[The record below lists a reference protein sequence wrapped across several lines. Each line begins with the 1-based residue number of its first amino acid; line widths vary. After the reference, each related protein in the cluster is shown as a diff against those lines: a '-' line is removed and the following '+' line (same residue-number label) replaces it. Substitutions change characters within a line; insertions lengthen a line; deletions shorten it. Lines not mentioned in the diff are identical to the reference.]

1 MIEAIGAGVSTS
13 PSPGRLHSR
22 RTHPGRRGRRRVAAY
37 RRRAATF
44 AGDKQTPV
52 PFLRS
57 SGPWRLAVGPPAT
70 PATSRRRKSATNVDL
85 QNPNST
91 RPLRRPA
98 SHRPRRRLLRAVAQ
112 PALPRPAP
120 PYAVGRLRT
129 EVASC
134 KLQNAILP
142 VVDNTSARKLEKVSE
157 MSLGYA
163 EKLSYREDVGAVGM
177 PEMFDPPEVVQDKIE
192 ELAVMVQKSKH
203 LVVFTGAGISTSSG
217 IPDFRGPKGVW
228 TLQRAGKGV
237 PNASLPFHRAVPSL
251 THMAL
256 VELERTGLLKFVISQ
271 DVLPPEEMNSA
282 KEHCRSA
289 DLVLCLGTS
298 LQITPACNMP
308 LMSIKNG
315 GRVAIVNLQATPK
328 DKKASLV
335 IHGLV
340 DKVIAGVMSK
350 LNLRIPPYIRTDFV
364 QITLRHSLK
373 KKCVRWTLRVTSI
386 HGLRA
391 PLPFLQSIKV
401 SFPERPDMKPV
412 VLKEQP
418 FSLQRETSMNRSF
431 FMLLTLNFTDGC
443 SCLSSSIGWPV
454 DFLKQKDNFARDR
467 TLVLRQLQCAS
478 EHECCAGQQ
487 EILER
492 ECLPRAETAIH
503 AIVTNVVRYDIEDEK
518 LAPAKDGLMVH
529 NSTSSPAKRPMGST
543 DCQRSRRTF
552 RKTR

>member
-1 MIEAIGAGVSTS
+1 MITMWSG
-13 PSPGRLHSR
+13 
-22 RTHPGRRGRRRVAAY
+22 
-37 RRRAATF
+37 
-44 AGDKQTPV
+44 GDQQV
-52 PFLRS
+52 PFA
-57 SGPWRLAVGPPAT
+57 LACAL
-70 PATSRRRKSATNVDL
+70 ATNDL
-85 QNPNST
+85 LGDLLIEFGAIFAEPQGLPPQ
-91 RPLRRPA
+91 RDCD
-98 SHRPRRRLLRAVAQ
+98 HRIHLL
-112 PALPRPAP
+112 
-120 PYAVGRLRT
+120 
-129 EVASC
+129 
-134 KLQNAILP
+134 
-142 VVDNTSARKLEKVSE
+142 
-157 MSLGYA
+157 LGTT
-163 EKLSYREDVGAVGM
+163 LII
-177 PEMFDPPEVVQDKIE
+177 IE

-271 DVLPPEEMNSA
+271 NVDSLHLRSGLPREKLAELHGNSFKEICPCCKTEYLRDFEIETIGLKDTPRRCSDKSCGARLKDTVLDWEDVLPPEEMNSA

-454 DFLKQKDNFARDR
+454 DFLDDLPLLYTVPNEMEFDIN
-467 TLVLRQLQCAS
+467 VLA
-478 EHECCAGQQ
+478 A
-487 EILER
+487 
-492 ECLPRAETAIH
+492 A
-503 AIVTNVVRYDIEDEK
+503 V
-518 LAPAKDGLMVH
+518 
-529 NSTSSPAKRPMGST
+529 
-543 DCQRSRRTF
+543 
-552 RKTR
+552 

>member
-1 MIEAIGAGVSTS
+1 
-13 PSPGRLHSR
+13 
-22 RTHPGRRGRRRVAAY
+22 
-37 RRRAATF
+37 
-44 AGDKQTPV
+44 
-52 PFLRS
+52 
-57 SGPWRLAVGPPAT
+57 
-70 PATSRRRKSATNVDL
+70 
-85 QNPNST
+85 
-91 RPLRRPA
+91 
-98 SHRPRRRLLRAVAQ
+98 
-112 PALPRPAP
+112 
-120 PYAVGRLRT
+120 
-129 EVASC
+129 
-134 KLQNAILP
+134 
-142 VVDNTSARKLEKVSE
+142 

-163 EKLSYREDVGAVGM
+163 EKLSFREDVGTVGM
-177 PEMFDPPEVVQDKIE
+177 PEIFDPPELVQNKIE

-256 VELERTGLLKFVISQ
+256 VELERAGLLKFIISQ
-271 DVLPPEEMNSA
+271 NVDSLHLRSGFPREKLSELHGNSFKEICPCCKTEYLRDFEIETIGLKDTPRRCSDKNCGARLKDTVLDWEDALPPEEMNSA

-340 DKVIAGVMSK
+340 DKVAVTLPLIQGVNTTQRSWNVTTVIAGVMSK
-350 LNLRIPPYIRTDFV
+350 LNLRIPPYIRTDLV
-364 QITLRHSLK
+364 QLTLRHSLK

-391 PLPFLQSIKV
+391 PLPFIQSIEV

-431 FMLLTLNFTDGC
+431 FMLLKLNFSDGC

-454 DFLKQKDNFARDR
+454 DFQRH
-467 TLVLRQLQCAS
+467 RQRKNDHS
-478 EHECCAGQQ
+478 VGRGCCQ
-487 EILER
+487 
-492 ECLPRAETAIH
+492 
-503 AIVTNVVRYDIEDEK
+503 
-518 LAPAKDGLMVH
+518 
-529 NSTSSPAKRPMGST
+529 
-543 DCQRSRRTF
+543 
-552 RKTR
+552 

>member
-1 MIEAIGAGVSTS
+1 
-13 PSPGRLHSR
+13 
-22 RTHPGRRGRRRVAAY
+22 
-37 RRRAATF
+37 
-44 AGDKQTPV
+44 
-52 PFLRS
+52 
-57 SGPWRLAVGPPAT
+57 
-70 PATSRRRKSATNVDL
+70 
-85 QNPNST
+85 
-91 RPLRRPA
+91 
-98 SHRPRRRLLRAVAQ
+98 
-112 PALPRPAP
+112 
-120 PYAVGRLRT
+120 
-129 EVASC
+129 
-134 KLQNAILP
+134 
-142 VVDNTSARKLEKVSE
+142 

-163 EKLSYREDVGAVGM
+163 EKLSYREDVGTVGM
-177 PEMFDPPEVVQDKIE
+177 PEIFEPPELVQNKIE
-192 ELAVMVQKSKH
+192 ELAAMVQKSKH

-256 VELERTGLLKFVISQ
+256 VELERAGLLKFVISQ
-271 DVLPPEEMNSA
+271 NVDSLHLRSGFPREKLAELHGNSFKEICPCCKTEYLRDFEIETIGLKDTPRRCSDKNCGARLKDTVLDWDDALPPEEMNSA
-282 KEHCRSA
+282 KEHCLSA

-350 LNLRIPPYIRTDFV
+350 LSLRIPPYIRADFV
-364 QITLRHSLK
+364 QLTLRHSVK

-391 PLPFLQSIKV
+391 PLPFLQSVKV
-401 SFPERPDMKPV
+401 SFPERPDMKSV

-418 FSLQRETSMNRSF
+418 FSLQRETSMNKPF
-431 FMLLTLNFTDGC
+431 FMLLTLNFSDGC

-454 DFLKQKDNFARDR
+454 DFQKQKDSFVRDR
-467 TLVLRQLQCAS
+467 ALVLRELHSAA
-478 EHECCAGQQ
+478 EHQSSAGQQ

-492 ECLPRAETAIH
+492 ESLPRAETSIH
-503 AIVTNVVRYDIEDEK
+503 GIVTNIVRYDIEDEK
-518 LAPAKDGLMVH
+518 LAPPKDDLMNH
-529 NSTSSPAKRPMGST
+529 SHSNLAKRHMEGT
-543 DCQRSRRTF
+543 DCHSPLPKKLNYF
-552 RKTR
+552 LKDEKLNC

>member
-1 MIEAIGAGVSTS
+1 
-13 PSPGRLHSR
+13 
-22 RTHPGRRGRRRVAAY
+22 
-37 RRRAATF
+37 
-44 AGDKQTPV
+44 
-52 PFLRS
+52 
-57 SGPWRLAVGPPAT
+57 
-70 PATSRRRKSATNVDL
+70 
-85 QNPNST
+85 
-91 RPLRRPA
+91 
-98 SHRPRRRLLRAVAQ
+98 
-112 PALPRPAP
+112 
-120 PYAVGRLRT
+120 
-129 EVASC
+129 
-134 KLQNAILP
+134 
-142 VVDNTSARKLEKVSE
+142 

-163 EKLSYREDVGAVGM
+163 KKLSYREELGTVGM
-177 PEMFDPPEVVQDKIE
+177 PEIFDPPELVQNKIE

-228 TLQRAGKGV
+228 TMQRAGKGV
-237 PNASLPFHRAVPSL
+237 PDASLPFHRAVPSL

-256 VELERTGLLKFVISQ
+256 VELERAGLLKFVISQ
-271 DVLPPEEMNSA
+271 NVDSLHLRSGFPREKLSELHGNSFKEICPCCKTEYLRDFEIETIGLKDTPRRCSDKNCGARLKDTVLDWEDALPPEEMNSA

-340 DKVIAGVMSK
+340 DKVIAGVMTK
-350 LNLRIPPYIRTDFV
+350 LNLRIPPYIRTDLV
-364 QITLRHSLK
+364 QLTLRHSLK
-373 KKCVRWTLRVTSI
+373 KKCVRWTLRVTST

-391 PLPFLQSIKV
+391 PLPFIQSIEV

-431 FMLLTLNFTDGC
+431 FMMLKLNFSDGC

-454 DFLKQKDNFARDR
+454 DFQKQKDSFVRDR
-467 TLVLRQLQCAS
+467 TLVMRELQCAA
-478 EHECCAGQQ
+478 EHKSCAGQQ

-492 ECLPRAETAIH
+492 ESLPRAETAIH
-503 AIVTNVVRYDIEDEK
+503 AIVTDIVTYDMGDDKVLLPRDNGMNSGSSNTAKRNLEGTGCYPAAPKKLKYFLKDEK
-518 LAPAKDGLMVH
+518 L
-529 NSTSSPAKRPMGST
+529 N
-543 DCQRSRRTF
+543 C
-552 RKTR
+552 

>member
-1 MIEAIGAGVSTS
+1 
-13 PSPGRLHSR
+13 
-22 RTHPGRRGRRRVAAY
+22 
-37 RRRAATF
+37 
-44 AGDKQTPV
+44 
-52 PFLRS
+52 
-57 SGPWRLAVGPPAT
+57 
-70 PATSRRRKSATNVDL
+70 
-85 QNPNST
+85 
-91 RPLRRPA
+91 
-98 SHRPRRRLLRAVAQ
+98 
-112 PALPRPAP
+112 
-120 PYAVGRLRT
+120 
-129 EVASC
+129 
-134 KLQNAILP
+134 
-142 VVDNTSARKLEKVSE
+142 

-163 EKLSYREDVGAVGM
+163 EKLSYREDVGTVGM
-177 PEMFDPPEVVQDKIE
+177 PEIFDTPELIQNKIE
-192 ELAVMVQKSKH
+192 ELADMVQKSKH

-256 VELERTGLLKFVISQ
+256 VELERAGILKFIISQ
-271 DVLPPEEMNSA
+271 NVDSLHLRSGFPREKLSELHGNSFKEICPCCKTEYLRDFEIETIGLKDTPRRCSDKNCGARLKDTVLDWEDALPPEEMNSA
-282 KEHCRSA
+282 MEHCRSA

-340 DKVIAGVMSK
+340 DKVITGVMTK
-350 LNLRIPPYIRTDFV
+350 LNLRIPPYVRTDLV
-364 QITLRHSLK
+364 RITLRHSLK

-391 PLPFLQSIKV
+391 PLPFIQSIEV

-412 VLKEQP
+412 ELKEQP

-431 FMLLTLNFTDGC
+431 FMLLKLNFTDGC

-454 DFLKQKDNFARDR
+454 DFQKQKDSFVRDK
-467 TLVLRQLQCAS
+467 TLVIPELQCAA
-478 EHECCAGQQ
+478 EHESCAGQQ

-492 ECLPRAETAIH
+492 ESLPRAETAIH
-503 AIVTNVVRYDIEDEK
+503 AIVTNVVRYDMGNNKISLPRDKGVNCSSSNSGKRNISGCYPSAPKKLKYFLKDEK
-518 LAPAKDGLMVH
+518 L
-529 NSTSSPAKRPMGST
+529 N
-543 DCQRSRRTF
+543 C
-552 RKTR
+552 